1 MKATSTFAIACA
13 VGATL
18 GPMSAGGEALAGPVG
33 VAAPEVVSLAAQ
45 VDAVQYWR
53 YRHRPH
59 YGYYRR
65 PYYGFRG
72 YHRYYARP
80 YYYPGYSYYYPSY
93 YYPAYGYPY
102 YYAPGVS
109 VNFGFGW

>member
-1 MKATSTFAIACA
+1 MKATITFACACA
-13 VGATL
+13 LGATF
-18 GPMSAGGEALAGPVG
+18 GSMSAPSAALAGPTG
-33 VAAPEVVSLAAQ
+33 VAASGVVSMPIQ
-45 VDAVQYWR
+45 VDTVHYWR

-80 YYYPGYSYYYPSY
+80 YYYPSYSYYYPSY
-93 YYPAYGYPY
+93 YYPGYSYPY
-102 YYAPGVS
+102 YYGPGLGLGV
-109 VNFGFGW
+109 GFGW